1 MSEENK
7 DGKTVRD
14 LKPDKDP
21 KGGFGPEP
29 PEGGGSIKGNP
40 PDKGSTK
47 GSPGPNPLP
56 PIGGANN

>member
-29 PEGGGSIKGNP
+29 PDGNPKNTDNKGNYKSGSGGPSLSP
-40 PDKGSTK
+40 PT
-47 GSPGPNPLP
+47 
-56 PIGGANN
+56 GGTN

>member
-21 KGGFGPEP
+21 KGGHIGPEP
-29 PEGGGSIKGNP
+29 PVGGGGDLKTHVEKG
-40 PDKGSTK
+40 KG
-47 GSPGPNPLP
+47 GGGPSPLP
-56 PIGGANN
+56 PIPGTN